1 MHFHALDPPY
11 GVIPSKVSISL
22 SLSLSLYLTLCLSPV
37 GGAVVGGK
45 EAKEAMHLSAQRGLD
60 VRETNNSS

>member
-1 MHFHALDPPY
+1 MELFL
-11 GVIPSKVSISL
+11 VKSL
-22 SLSLSLYLTLCLSPV
+22 SLSLSLSIYLTLCLSPV

-45 EAKEAMHLSAQRGLD
+45 EAKEAMHLSAQRGLE